1 MQVLPDAARAA
12 CCCKCCSSS
21 CYICKW
27 CLLMQVLPA
36 AAGAASA
43 AAVSVADASVPS
55 YKTLPLLYEMAWHC
69 KLTPIDII
77 GAHVR
82 QIMI

>member
-1 MQVLPDAARAA
+1 MLQLFVLHLQVLQ
-12 CCCKCCSSS
+12 
-21 CYICKW
+21 
-27 CLLMQVLPA
+27 LFVLHLQVLPA

-69 KLTPIDII
+69 ELTPIDIN
-77 GAHVR
+77 GAHVG
-82 QIMI
+82 QMMI